1 MSMGRFDGA
10 NRLDSAGGFDI
21 IGDVHGCLPELT
33 TLLGKLGYLGAAEV
47 RLAAPPGR
55 RLVFV
60 GDLVDRGP
68 DTPGVLKLVMEAVS
82 AGQALAV
89 RGNHDE
95 RLGQALSGAPIR
107 KPSPRLAQSL
117 EQLAGESP
125 AFRRRA
131 AAFLLNLPTR
141 LSLDSDRLLVAH
153 AGDRADLRGS
163 GRDDYNVHGLD
174 SGELD
179 DFGHLRREDWAAM
192 HGGPH
197 LIVSGHSP
205 LRRPRWSG
213 QPGRGEALN
222 LDTGCVYGGALT
234 ALRYPERELIS
245 VPAQRAYAA
254 SRLFQKV

>member
-1 MSMGRFDGA
+1 MS
-10 NRLDSAGGFDI
+10 GFDI
-21 IGDVHGCLPELT
+21 VGDVHGCLPELL
-33 TLLGKLGYLGAAEV
+33 TLLAKLGYGVDGEL
-47 RLAAPPGR
+47 RLTPPVDR
-55 RLVFV
+55 QLVFV

-68 DTPGVLKLVMEAVS
+68 DTPGVLKLIMQAVS
-82 AGQALAV
+82 AGQALAA

-95 RLGQALSGAPIR
+95 RLGQALSGAHVR
-107 KPSPRLAQSL
+107 KPSPRLVQSL
-117 EQLAGESP
+117 VQLSGESP

-141 LSLDSDRLLVAH
+141 LPLDEGRLLVAH

-163 GRDDYNVHGLD
+163 ERDDYNVHGLD

-179 DFGHLRREDWAAM
+179 DFGHLRREDWAAR

-205 LRRPRWSG
+205 VRRPRWSG

-222 LDTGCVYGGALT
+222 LDTGCIYGGALT
-234 ALRYPERELIS
+234 ALRYPERELVS
-245 VPAQRAYAA
+245 VPAWRAYVS